1 MAVFL
6 VLLDR
11 FRFAHSPC
19 RRRTPVSAKRLPCG
33 AVNPRI
39 VIALVVVA
47 VAAFGA
53 IALAASEKSED
64 TGGGGE
70 RFAGA
75 TLPEGLKAPE
85 LGLADE
91 EGDVVRMSDLR
102 GEPAVVT
109 FLYSNCDDS
118 CPAQAQQVKGAL
130 NELGRD
136 LPALAISVD
145 PANDTPQSA
154 RAFLSEQRM
163 TGRMRFVLGSRPE
176 LRRVW
181 RGYGV
186 QPQLDDLDHTARI
199 VLVDGDGVQR
209 VGYPLGEVTPERLAH
224 DLRLL
229 AAGR

>member
-1 MAVFL
+1 MQG
-6 VLLDR
+6 DR
-11 FRFAHSPC
+11 KQTSWPHLSTANILTGV
-19 RRRTPVSAKRLPCG
+19 RRALPSG

-47 VAAFGA
+47 VATFAA
-53 IALAASEKSED
+53 VALATSSSDEPA
-64 TGGGGE
+64 GGSGD
-70 RFAGA
+70 RFAGS
-75 TLPEGLKAPE
+75 TLPDGLRAPE

-91 EGDVVRMSDLR
+91 QGDEVRMADLR
-102 GEPAVVT
+102 GEPAIVT
-109 FLYSNCDDS
+109 FLYSNCRDS

-145 PANDTPQSA
+145 PANDTPDSA
-154 RAFLSEQRM
+154 RAFLSKQRM
-163 TGRMRFVLGSRPE
+163 TGRMRFVLGSRTE

-199 VLVDGDGVQR
+199 VLVDGKGVQR